1 MSSKEEDDDLGDLPD
16 RLMYSILLKRRRS
29 HSNYAVR
36 VEKNQAR
43 LTKEATELSTRKEK
57 IDVEEVWG
65 KIAYG
70 IDIVQQM
77 LETPMEKRGRMGK
90 GITNQFQMVLN
101 SFVQTMQRCPG
112 AQSGRMI
119 QVKVSKVFESYLKEI
134 ALKAIKS
141 KKGVEQLKE
150 FAHRWECHKIFSEYV
165 VFESSLSYALINQRN
180 NFNVSTGTYE
190 ECSTRLIMA

>member
-16 RLMYSILLKRRRS
+16 RLMNSILLKRQRS
-29 HSNYAVR
+29 QDNYAAR
-36 VEKNQAR
+36 VEKNQNR
-43 LTKEATELSTRKEK
+43 LHKEATELSTRKE
-57 IDVEEVWG
+57 VQMNLEEVWG
-65 KIAYG
+65 KVAYG

-119 QVKVSKVFESYLKEI
+119 QLKVSKVFESYLKEI

-150 FAHRWECHKIFSEYV
+150 FAHRWECHKIFSEYP
-165 VFESSLSYALINQRN
+165 SSRN
-180 NFNVSTGTYE
+180 MDRGIWKVLRH
-190 ECSTRLIMA
+190 CSELPTA

>member
-16 RLMYSILLKRRRS
+16 RLMNSILLKRQRS
-29 HSNYAVR
+29 QDNYAAR
-36 VEKNQAR
+36 VEKNQNR
-43 LTKEATELSTRKEK
+43 LHEEATELSARKEEEL
-57 IDVEEVWG
+57 DLEEVWG
-65 KIAYG
+65 KVAYG

-119 QVKVSKVFESYLKEI
+119 QLKVSKVFESYLQEI

-141 KKGVEQLKE
+141 NT
-150 FAHRWECHKIFSEYV
+150 
-165 VFESSLSYALINQRN
+165 ESDQK
-180 NFNVSTGTYE
+180 
-190 ECSTRLIMA
+190 